1 MTGITTQRSAA
12 RMLFTAA
19 VLASMANSA
28 LAQTSESP
36 GKEIVVEAPRT
47 LRLPVKRSPYSGA
60 AMVVT
65 TVKITARYG
74 DLDLARPAEALR
86 LTARVKAVAQDACKE
101 LDRLHPLSPDHDC
114 VAMAVARARPDVE
127 AAVAAATN

>member
-1 MTGITTQRSAA
+1 
-12 RMLFTAA
+12 
-19 VLASMANSA
+19 
-28 LAQTSESP
+28 
-36 GKEIVVEAPRT
+36 
-47 LRLPVKRSPYSGA
+47 
-60 AMVVT
+60 MVVT

-74 DLDLARPAEALR
+74 DLDLAKPAEALR

-127 AAVAAATN
+127 AAVAAAAK